1 MNTIHNDYGEIAISD
16 GVIAELAK
24 EIALGQKGVQKM
36 DDRYSHGIY
45 AAISD
50 EDTDGVRVSS
60 KPEGITIDLYIIVRY
75 GLRVPDLA
83 LKLQDK
89 EREAISKLT
98 GISVSA
104 VNINIEGIIFE

>member
-1 MNTIHNDYGEIAISD
+1 MNTIRNDYGEIAISD

-24 EIALGQKGVQKM
+24 ELALGQNGVQQM

-50 EDTDGVRVSS
+50 EETEGVRISS
-60 KPEGITIDLYIIVRY
+60 RQEGITIDLYIIVKY
-75 GLRVPDLA
+75 GLRIPDLA

-89 EREAISKLT
+89 EREVISKLT
-98 GISVSA
+98 GLSVSA